1 MSANQASKPIPEA
14 KRIQIVDR
22 REDEQGKQKR
32 KPAAER
38 PILRP
43 NADRPAPNGLD
54 CVEEKM
60 AAIQHRDWQEVDESQ
75 IN

>member
-14 KRIQIVDR
+14 KGIQIVDGC
-22 REDEQGKQKR
+22 EDEQGEQKR

-43 NADRPAPNGLD
+43 NADRPAPNGFD
-54 CVEEKM
+54 SIEEEM
-60 AAIQHRDWQEVDESQ
+60 AAIQHRDWQEVDESE